1 MIVKQVIHSDTHNV
15 ARNNSLTDDEV
26 WSMIEYMSKK
36 KWSLE
41 LSSLRRLG
49 IDEIA
54 LKKGQGDYVVVL
66 VDLAKKEL
74 IDLVKSRPY
83 QDIKNVLK
91 GWGAGVMSQIEEVS
105 IDLSGNYRSLVKKM
119 LPNAVIVA
127 DMFTVIKLVNSEID
141 RAQNQEIEQ

>member
-1 MIVKQVIHSDTHNV
+1 MIHSDTHNV

-49 IDEIA
+49 IDEIE

-66 VDLAKKEL
+66 VYLAKEEL
-74 IDLVKSRPY
+74 IDLVKSRQH
-83 QDIKNVLK
+83 QDIKKVLK
-91 GWGAGVMSQIEEVS
+91 GWVLG
-105 IDLSGNYRSLVKKM
+105 
-119 LPNAVIVA
+119 
-127 DMFTVIKLVNSEID
+127 
-141 RAQNQEIEQ
+141 